1 MATGPVFIPDKTPD
15 LRSCSR
21 TRWGN
26 GVDILSGTLKS
37 MLGANRPDGDS
48 ASSRSA
54 WRWPLATA
62 RCRPCSRRHD

>member
-37 MLGANRPDGDS
+37 MLGANGPDGVS
-48 ASSRSA
+48 GSSRSA
-54 WRWPLATA
+54 WRWHLATA